1 MAFTVNINH
10 WEIQEH
16 CDGHLRKSPPSIN
29 RPQLQTFGRT
39 NRLQAHLI
47 DLRLLKREK
56 KIIAFPQASYHCFFN
71 LLEYCVS
78 HLIPKCRK
86 AAMIHW
92 TVTLALFSRDWGMN
106 GGVSSGRG
114 RAFGGAVW
122 CGMCQATLSG
132 GIHLYESRSLKVV
145 CQNNIS

>member
-1 MAFTVNINH
+1 M
-10 WEIQEH
+10 
-16 CDGHLRKSPPSIN
+16 
-29 RPQLQTFGRT
+29 
-39 NRLQAHLI
+39 
-47 DLRLLKREK
+47 
-56 KIIAFPQASYHCFFN
+56 
-71 LLEYCVS
+71 S

-132 GIHLYESRSLKVV
+132 GYICMNLGV
-145 CQNNIS
+145 